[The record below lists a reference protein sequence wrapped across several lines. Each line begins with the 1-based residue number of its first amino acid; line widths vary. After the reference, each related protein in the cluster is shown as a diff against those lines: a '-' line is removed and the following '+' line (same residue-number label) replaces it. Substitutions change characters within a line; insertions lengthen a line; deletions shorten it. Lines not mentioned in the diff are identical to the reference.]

1 VLGHIRSAA
10 PDAIHLGSAQLTLR
24 LLRLSSSKGGLDPSA
39 PRGEKR
45 PRNGSPSGGST
56 LTTSAPQSPS
66 SADAAGPATHMPT
79 STTQMP
85 SIGPGMTGIAGHS
98 SEPGSGRPP
107 LSTDWT
113 PGVTIPVTRPAQL

>member
-66 SADAAGPATHMPT
+66 RADAAGPATHMPT
-79 STTQMP
+79 R
-85 SIGPGMTGIAGHS
+85 S
-98 SEPGSGRPP
+98 SSVGACDEGRT
-107 LSTDWT
+107 SK
-113 PGVTIPVTRPAQL
+113 